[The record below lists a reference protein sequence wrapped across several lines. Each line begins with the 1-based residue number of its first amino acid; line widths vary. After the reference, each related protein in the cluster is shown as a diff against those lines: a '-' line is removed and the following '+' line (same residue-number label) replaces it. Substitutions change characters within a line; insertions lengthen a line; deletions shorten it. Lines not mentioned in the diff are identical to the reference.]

1 MSELCTL
8 AASVVLQSQ
17 NTEPSRSPEQSS
29 SEIIEVKDTPQ
40 PSVGCD
46 GHRAIEPSIA
56 PETHLDAGVDRSPTD
71 DLEFSQ
77 GHPDTITLRTTA
89 VSQPVLRPLVTM
101 SPGMVSLQPNEDLFA
116 PDEIAPTVDVAP
128 SSAPVPTIEA
138 DFDISNTD
146 TSILEIAQ
154 NVAPD
159 ESASENTALK
169 GYSRDLMDTEG
180 SQELVP
186 RIPVARPLP
195 QQHQTKPG
203 KKTQVANPVGSQGI
217 IDHGDSA
224 ASVRWSNGQQSTTV
238 AGWPSLLYPS
248 SEPAANPSANPPSS
262 HQSALPDSLVPS
274 SLDSLVLRSPTISPA
289 VRPRSG
295 RQLFQ
300 QRWAALRAGR
310 TYTRLPTNSFEQQW
324 KYASYA
330 PTYEDWLYLLSREA
344 RSMARGQGQN
354 ALTVIVGDS
363 LSLWMP
369 TEFLPQHQFWLNQ
382 SISGETAAGMVK
394 RLHMFDQTR
403 PNTIHVM
410 AGINDL
416 KNGATDA
423 EVLSSLRTMM
433 QQLRYKHPQAEVIIH
448 SILPTRLPH
457 LPSDRIRLINQQLAQ
472 ISQQEGSTFLDL
484 QGYFSDARGHLR
496 QDLTTDGLH
505 LNYRGYT
512 MWQAAMAQI

>member
-8 AASVVLQSQ
+8 AASVVLQPQ
-17 NTEPSRSPEQSS
+17 GTELSIPPEQPLP
-29 SEIIEVKDTPQ
+29 EVIETKDELQ
-40 PSVGCD
+40 PSLGCD
-46 GHRAIEPSIA
+46 GHRAIEPIIT
-56 PETHLDAGVDRSPTD
+56 PETALGERFGRSGVG

-77 GHPDTITLRTTA
+77 GHPRPIGLDRTASAQSTVVA
-89 VSQPVLRPLVTM
+89 PRVSIPDDE
-101 SPGMVSLQPNEDLFA
+101 LQA
-116 PDEIAPTVDVAP
+116 VDVALEQDTAAVGSAT
-128 SSAPVPTIEA
+128 SSGAT
-138 DFDISNTD
+138 
-146 TSILEIAQ
+146 
-154 NVAPD
+154 VAA
-159 ESASENTALK
+159 EK
-169 GYSRDLMDTEG
+169 GYSRPLAPTETSDLGQT
-180 SQELVP
+180 LT
-186 RIPVARPLP
+186 RPQV
-195 QQHQTKPG
+195 QQNQTKPR
-203 KKTQVANPVGSQGI
+203 KQPQPVHSNNASEGI
-217 IDHGDSA
+217 SPHGNDA
-224 ASVRWSNGQQSTTV
+224 GRVRWSNGQQSTTI

-248 SEPAANPSANPPSS
+248 SEPATNTGANPPSS
-262 HQSALPDSLVPS
+262 HQSALPNSLTPNAPS
-274 SLDSLVLRSPTISPA
+274 SLDSILLRSPTVSTA

-295 RQLFQ
+295 SQLFQ
-300 QRWAALRAGR
+300 QRWAALQAGR

-330 PTYEDWLYLLSREA
+330 PTYEDWLSLLSREA
-344 RSMARGQGQN
+344 RSMARGQGEN

-369 TEFLPQHQFWLNQ
+369 TEFLPQNQFWLNQ

-416 KNGATDA
+416 KNGATDT
-423 EVLSSLRTMM
+423 EVLTSLRTMM
-433 QQLRYKHPQAEVIIH
+433 RQLRYRHPQAEVIIH

-457 LPSDRIRLINQQLAQ
+457 LPSDRIRQINQHLAH

-484 QGYFSDARGHLR
+484 QGYFSDTQGHLR

-512 MWQAAMAQI
+512 MWQAAMAQGS